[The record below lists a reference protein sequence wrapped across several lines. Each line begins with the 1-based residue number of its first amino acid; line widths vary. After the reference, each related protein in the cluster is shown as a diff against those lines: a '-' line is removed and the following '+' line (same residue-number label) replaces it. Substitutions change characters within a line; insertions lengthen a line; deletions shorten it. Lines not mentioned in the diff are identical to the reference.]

1 MQDHQFPLERCWI
14 EPTAFGDRPACDQS
28 LEVIILEMAP
38 QDRRSIP
45 PQPDQKKNT
54 KQHRN
59 RKTQEG
65 AQRQQLPRS
74 TRFPPMVGRRLL
86 RWIRIPC
93 CSGFAGFHDCLYLLL
108 LAKKDSTIM
117 SHPSDSSYPH
127 SSCWEVEQKY
137 AVDGPEQDGVEWVER
152 WMERLRGLDAKEL
165 AVQRQVDTYW
175 RHPCRDFRATD
186 EAFRIRQI
194 DQAAVVTY
202 KGARLPGGMKTRPE
216 VELPLAPG
224 TVEGWQAILTSLG
237 FEVARQVSKT
247 RRTWQV
253 VHNSQTFTLARDQVD
268 QLGCFVEIELLVHSL
283 EDRPRA
289 EQQIA
294 SLASWLGLDQPVA
307 RSYLGMLLDRDA
319 QAGR

>member
-1 MQDHQFPLERCWI
+1 
-14 EPTAFGDRPACDQS
+14 
-28 LEVIILEMAP
+28 
-38 QDRRSIP
+38 
-45 PQPDQKKNT
+45 
-54 KQHRN
+54 
-59 RKTQEG
+59 
-65 AQRQQLPRS
+65 
-74 TRFPPMVGRRLL
+74 MVGGWLL
-86 RWIRIPC
+86 RWIRISC
-93 CSGFAGFHDCLYLLL
+93 FSNFAGFHDCLYLLL
-108 LAKKDSTIM
+108 LAKKDSSIM

-137 AVDGPEQDGVEWVER
+137 AVDGAER

-194 DQAAVVTY
+194 DQAAFVTY

-224 TVEGWQAILTSLG
+224 TVEGWQSILESLG

-253 VHNSQTFTLARDQVD
+253 EHDSQTFTLARDQVD

-283 EDRPRA
+283 EDRPQA
-289 EQQIA
+289 EQKIA
-294 SLASWLGLDQPVA
+294 SLAKWLGLDQPVA

-319 QAGR
+319 QASR

>member
-1 MQDHQFPLERCWI
+1 
-14 EPTAFGDRPACDQS
+14 
-28 LEVIILEMAP
+28 MAP

-54 KQHRN
+54 KQHWD
-59 RKTQEG
+59 RKTQQG
-65 AQRQQLPRS
+65 AQRQQFSRS
-74 TRFPPMVGRRLL
+74 TRFPPTVGRRLL
-86 RWIRIPC
+86 WLLRNSC
-93 CSGFAGFHDCLYLLL
+93 CSRFAGFHDCLYLLL
-108 LAKKDSTIM
+108 PAKKDATIM
-117 SHPSDSSYPH
+117 SHSPDSSYPH

-137 AVDGPEQDGVEWVER
+137 AVDGTER
-152 WMERLRGLDAKEL
+152 WMERLRGLDATEL

-175 RHPCRDFRATD
+175 RDFRATD

-224 TVEGWQAILTSLG
+224 TVEGWQTILQSLG

-253 VHNSQTFTLARDQVD
+253 MHHRQTFTLARDQVD

-283 EDRPRA
+283 DDRPLA

-294 SLASWLGLDQPVA
+294 SLATWLGLDQPVT